1 VILRN
6 PKSFRPDEQMLPEMI
21 YPALG
26 LAGRVGA
33 SAASPELSTALQ
45 RIIKGA
51 LTPVDRLEKQA
62 KAAGRFSR

>member
-1 VILRN
+1 M
-6 PKSFRPDEQMLPEMI
+6 QPEMI